1 MLAVTVAVC
10 TFRRPS
16 LEATLASLARLERPA
31 GMALQV
37 IVADNDDHA
46 GRRPAIEAAGRT
58 LGLDLRYVH
67 APARNISVA
76 RNACLDHCETA
87 WLAFIDDD
95 EQATP
100 DWLVRLAGAAEPAD
114 IVFGTCRAVYPSAA
128 PEWARQG
135 DFHSN
140 RLSGNDAAWNGY
152 TSNVL
157 IAMPFVRARRLRF
170 APELGQTGGEDT
182 LFFFSA
188 HQAGARFAYVP
199 DAVVTEP
206 VDPARLNF
214 GWLLRRRFRA
224 GQVHWLVLC
233 RAGGRLGGALA
244 AMGKLGACLAFALAG
259 LARPAAWR
267 GGLLRAGL
275 HAGVV
280 AAALGTPVY
289 REYAPP
295 TEGR

>member
-1 MLAVTVAVC
+1 MFAVTVAVC

-16 LEATLASLARLERPA
+16 LDATLHSLAGLERPA
-31 GMALQV
+31 DCTLRV
-37 IVADNDDHA
+37 IVADNDEHPSRRQEVEALGHA
-46 GRRPAIEAAGRT
+46 

-76 RNACLDHCETA
+76 RNACLEQCDTE

-100 DWLVRLAGAAEPAD
+100 EWLGRLAAARGGAD
-114 IVFGTCRAVYPSAA
+114 IVFGTCRALYPPAA
-128 PEWARQG
+128 PEWARAG

-140 RLSGNDAAWNGY
+140 RLAGNDASWNGY

-157 IAMPFVRARRLRF
+157 LAMPFVRQHALRF

-182 LFFFSA
+182 LFFFAA

-206 VDPARLNF
+206 VDPARLGM

-224 GQVHWLVLC
+224 GQVHWLVLG
-233 RAGGRLGGALA
+233 RAGGRPGGAGA
-244 AMGKLGACLAFALAG
+244 AVLKAFACLG
-259 LARPAAWR
+259 LALVQVPRAAAWR
-267 GGLLRAGL
+267 ASLLRATL

-280 AAALGTPVY
+280 AAALGLPVY
-289 REYAPP
+289 REYATP
-295 TEGR
+295 GSG